1 MYGDQSCQMCG
12 TLCSNELLQNPN
24 PNVWPKSIKKVQAIL
39 NVHIIRFAFDYV
51 HGKMGLLAF
60 FGGMLINGSCLQM
73 IITTLH
79 EYISKFKLCWWVTYW
94 YEYVPF
100 D

>member
-12 TLCSNELLQNPN
+12 TLCSSKLLQNPN
-24 PNVWPKSIKKVQAIL
+24 PNVCPKSINKVQAIL
-39 NVHIIRFAFDYV
+39 NVHIIRIAFNYI

-60 FGGMLINGSCLQM
+60 FSGMLINGSCLQM

-79 EYISKFKLCWWVTYW
+79 E
-94 YEYVPF
+94 
-100 D
+100 